1 MSKKKILIVDDEPQ
15 NLHVLM
21 EIIKEDYAV
30 VAATNGEKALELAAK
45 DPAPNLIFLDI
56 LMPGMDGFEVLAKL
70 KSNDATKDI
79 PVIFVSAEDKAH
91 AMPEEAKKNSAGY
104 LTKPVD
110 PQAILDAIKTNAT

>member
-21 EIIKEDYAV
+21 EIIKKDYAV
-30 VAATNGEKALELAAK
+30 AAATNGEKALELAAK
-45 DPAPNLIFLDI
+45 DPVPNLIFLDI
-56 LMPGMDGFEVLAKL
+56 SMPGMDGFEVLAKL
-70 KSNDATKDI
+70 KSNDVTKDI
-79 PVIFVSAEDKAH
+79 PVIFVSAEEKLD

-110 PQAILDAIKTNAT
+110 PEAILDAIRSKGR